1 MLEYKIVEE
10 TRGEKREKKKIDAN
24 DEIFY
29 LEKLNIPG
37 KFYIIPNIWFLFYLN
52 VSLERLIIYETRK
65 YNRRID
71 IIIINISMIKM

>member
-1 MLEYKIVEE
+1 MKRRE
-10 TRGEKREKKKIDAN
+10 GKREKKKKIDAN

>member
-1 MLEYKIVEE
+1 MKRRE
-10 TRGEKREKKKIDAN
+10 GKREKKKKIDAN

-71 IIIINISMIKM
+71 IIIINISMIKI